1 MSNLKELLEY
11 LKSQTQYG
19 RDSQEL
25 QEMEDLRQAEFEAD
39 QRYSFSPAAVDA
51 EHRRKQRPLAEMS
64 ETMYKPVREA
74 EARDRAEIAQ
84 AEKDFYQQE
93 DAAREAR
100 FRKLIKSMGK

>member
-25 QEMEDLRQAEFEAD
+25 QEMEDLRQAEFDAD

-51 EHRRKQRPLAEMS
+51 EHRRKQRELAQLS

-74 EARDRAEIAQ
+74 EARERAENAQ
-84 AEKDFYQQE
+84 GEKDFYEQE
-93 DAAREAR
+93 DARREAK
-100 FRKLIKSMGK
+100 FRKLMKSMGR